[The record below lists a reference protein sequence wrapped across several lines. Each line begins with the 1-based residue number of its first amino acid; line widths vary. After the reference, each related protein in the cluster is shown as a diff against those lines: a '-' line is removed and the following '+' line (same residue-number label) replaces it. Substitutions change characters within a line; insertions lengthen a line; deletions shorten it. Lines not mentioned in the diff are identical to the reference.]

1 MKNVMIA
8 VVVGIG
14 VLAANLAAQEKSPQP
29 AAEKKA
35 ETKVQNIKP
44 EEFDKLRKADTN
56 TTVVLDVR
64 TKEEF
69 DKGHIPG
76 SKMIDFTGD
85 DFEQQV
91 AKLDKNKTYLVHCA
105 SGGRSARATKKM
117 EQLGFSKLYN
127 LEGGMGAWEKAG
139 KPVEKK

>member
-1 MKNVMIA
+1 MKNVIIA
-8 VVVGIG
+8 VIVGVG
-14 VLAANLAAQEKSPQP
+14 VLAANVSAQEKSTKP

-35 ETKVQNIKP
+35 ETKVQNVKP
-44 EEFDKLRKADTN
+44 DEFDKLRKADSAA
-56 TTVVLDVR
+56 VVLDVR
-64 TKEEF
+64 TKEEY
-69 DKGHIPG
+69 DKGHIAG
-76 SKMIDFTGD
+76 SKMIDFNGD

-91 AKLDKNKTYLVHCA
+91 AKLDKNKTYFVLCA
-105 SGGRSARATKKM
+105 SGGRSARACKKM